1 MPQIELSAVK
11 GLVQKTGQ
19 GFVDADVQ
27 IDSLGA
33 GNLDLTAATTTAA
46 ARGAL
51 VHSVTAT
58 TNRDFLLHGTAQGAT
73 KGQIKIILS
82 QDDNNLTLKNASGN
96 AVTPATV
103 LTNEG
108 DMAICVFNGTTWV
121 CGHAIG

>member
-27 IDSLGA
+27 LDSGA
-33 GNLDLTAATTTAA
+33 VDLTATSASAA
-46 ARGAL
+46 AKGAL
-51 VHSVTAT
+51 IHSVTPGE
-58 TNRDFLLHGTAQGAT
+58 NVDFKLHGTAQGAT

-82 QDDNNLTLKNASGN
+82 QDDNSLTLKNA
-96 AVTPATV
+96 ADADVTPQTI
-103 LTNEG
+103 LTNVG
-108 DMAICVFNGTTWV
+108 DMAVCVFNGTTWV